1 MAGQVPIAP
10 ALVPQ
15 TELAAMFTQC
25 GIDLPSSHT
34 YLMDVEGIDS
44 TTSLLL
50 LSTKDIVEL
59 AKRTRFAPTPFAL
72 RAVQQKKLEA
82 LQSWVLDFQLCG
94 NNIALLRAAMF
105 SADIYF

>member
-1 MAGQVPIAP
+1 MAAQPVQIAP
-10 ALVPQ
+10 ALVPR
-15 TELAAMFTQC
+15 TELASMFTRC

-34 YLMDVEGIDS
+34 YLIDVEGIDS

-72 RAVQQKKLEA
+72 GAVQQKKLEA
-82 LQSWVLDFQLCG
+82 LRS
-94 NNIALLRAAMF
+94 
-105 SADIYF
+105 